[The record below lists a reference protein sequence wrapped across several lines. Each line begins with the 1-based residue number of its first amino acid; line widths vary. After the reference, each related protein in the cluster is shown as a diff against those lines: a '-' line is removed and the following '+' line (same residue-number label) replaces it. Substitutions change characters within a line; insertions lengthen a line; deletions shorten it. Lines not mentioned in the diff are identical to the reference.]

1 MMQLLTCMTI
11 NPAKLYRLDA
21 GYLAEN
27 GPADLVLFDPA
38 KEWIP
43 ERFYSK
49 SQNSPFLGQK
59 LKGKVEYTIC
69 KGKVIFE
76 A

>member
-1 MMQLLTCMTI
+1 MMQLLACMTI

-38 KEWIP
+38 KEWVP

-49 SQNSPFLGQK
+49 SQNSPFFGP
-59 LKGKVEYTIC
+59 
-69 KGKVIFE
+69 E
-76 A
+76 AQRKSGIHDL